1 MPLDSRKLIP
11 VRTRKYLNKDFNS
24 LRADLIEYVRT
35 YYGDRIKDFSEAS
48 VGGMFL
54 DLAAY
59 VGDVNSFYL
68 DHQFGE
74 LNVDTAVEQGNI
86 ERHLNSAGVHITG
99 AAPAVVDVTCYIEV
113 PAELVGSNYVPSPVA
128 LPVIEQGSVFISNN
142 NVEFELTEDIDFAE
156 VDANGALK
164 AEVTLASQN
173 SDNSPATFIL
183 ARTETCISGR
193 RTTQAFTIGS
203 TITPFRR
210 ITLSNESITDVVS
223 VTDSGGNEYYEVES
237 LVQDTVFRAVSNAA
251 SDRSLAKD
259 SLRIIPAPR
268 RYVRR
273 MALGTRLTTLQ
284 FGPGSATTLDNDILP
299 DASKFAVQLYGKR
312 TFSRFTLDPTQL
324 LSTRTLGISPVN
336 TTLTVDY
343 RYGGG
348 LSHNVSAGS
357 IRTVSDLRISF
368 PKAPST
374 ALASV
379 VRASLDVENLESA
392 AGGEDAPTIDDLKL
406 RVPAFR
412 NSQSRIVTKEDLIA
426 RVYTL
431 PSNFGRVFRAGLQA
445 DPINPLSTRLHIISR
460 DDERKLI
467 ISPDSLKTNL
477 RTYLNQFRLI
487 SEAIDI
493 LDARVLNVRIMFSVV
508 VDPSAHPKS
517 VLRNVIAKLKS
528 YFDIDNWQIDQ
539 PILLSD
545 INNLIFNTPGVTSVT
560 DISVQNV
567 AGNVSNHQYSD
578 IRFDV
583 RSATRKGMILTSP
596 GSIFEIRYPDID
608 IVGNIT

>member
-1 MPLDSRKLIP
+1 MPLDSKKLIP

-24 LRADLIEYVRT
+24 LRADLLEYVRT
-35 YYGDRIKDFSEAS
+35 YYADRIKDFSEAS
-48 VGGMFL
+48 LGGMFL

-68 DHQFGE
+68 DHQFSE
-74 LNVDTAVEQGNI
+74 LNIDTAVEQINI
-86 ERHLNSAGVHITG
+86 ERHLNSAGVRITG

-113 PAELVGSNYVPSPVA
+113 PAELVGSTYIPSPIS
-128 LPVIEQGSVFISNN
+128 LPVIEQGSVFTSNGN
-142 NVEFELTEDIDFAE
+142 IGFELSEDIDFSE
-156 VDANGALK
+156 TDVNGALK
-164 AEVTLASQN
+164 ATVSLASQN
-173 SDNSPATFIL
+173 ADNSPATFIL
-183 ARTETCISGR
+183 AKKETCISGR

-203 TITPFRR
+203 TAVPFRS
-210 ITLSNESITDVVS
+210 ITLSNESVTDVIS
-223 VTDSGGNEYYEVES
+223 VIDSDGNEYYEVES
-237 LVQDTVFRAVSNAA
+237 LVQDTVFRAVDNATA
-251 SDRSLAKD
+251 DRSFAKD

-268 RYVRR
+268 RFTKR
-273 MALGTRLTTLQ
+273 MSLGSRLTTLQ

-299 DASKFAVQLYGKR
+299 DASKFAVPLYGKR

-336 TTLTVDY
+336 TTLTIDY

-348 LSHNVSAGS
+348 LSHNVSAGA

-368 PKAPST
+368 PRAPST
-374 ALASV
+374 ALAAS
-379 VRASLDVENLESA
+379 VRASLDVENLENA
-392 AGGEDAPTIDDLKL
+392 AGGEDAPSIDDLKL

-431 PSNFGRVFRAGLQA
+431 PSNFGRVFRAGLQP
-445 DPINPLSTRLHIISR
+445 DPVNPLSTRLYIISR

-467 ISPDSLKTNL
+467 ISPDSLKINL

-487 SEAIDI
+487 SEAVDI
-493 LDARVLNVRIMFSVV
+493 LDAKVLNVRIVFSVV
-508 VDPSAHPKS
+508 VDPIAHPKS
-517 VLRNVIAKLKS
+517 VLRNVTAKLRA

-539 PILLSD
+539 PIVLDD
-545 INNLIFNTPGVTSVT
+545 INNLIFNTSGVVAVT
-560 DISVQNV
+560 DLSVQNV

-578 IRFDV
+578 VRFDI
-583 RSATRKGMILTSP
+583 RSATRKRMVLTSP

-608 IVGNIT
+608 IIGSIT